1 MKKRIKSRLLA
12 LGLAAAMFV
21 GTFGSGS
28 TVQASSF
35 FSGDSSGEEVFIDDT
50 GGMSEDEEFIDDT
63 TDVSDEGTFIDDT
76 GEEGFVD
83 DTMNDEDII
92 IDDTTDEPDVDLSD
106 EAEMPGD
113 QIDLTDEDADMPVD
127 ESAGLTLDDNVYL
140 EGAADGV
147 TVSVSGTQE
156 AMNGAESLSVEKVS
170 QAKINNYEEALNG
183 SSEEETEVLTVLDI
197 TLLDAEGNEVE
208 PLDLVSVVFSGTKI
222 EENSADSRTPTAVHV
237 VEDTGVTGRQVSE
250 DSFEELDTRVSS
262 ETLSFETDSFSE
274 YALVL
279 TGNDSQKEI

>member
-1 MKKRIKSRLLA
+1 
-12 LGLAAAMFV
+12 
-21 GTFGSGS
+21 
-28 TVQASSF
+28 
-35 FSGDSSGEEVFIDDT
+35 
-50 GGMSEDEEFIDDT
+50 DEEFIDDT
-63 TDVSDEGTFIDDT
+63 TDVSDDGTFIDDT

-183 SSEEETEVLTVLDI
+183 SSEEETEVLTVLD
-197 TLLDAEGNEVE
+197 
-208 PLDLVSVVFSGTKI
+208 
-222 EENSADSRTPTAVHV
+222 
-237 VEDTGVTGRQVSE
+237 
-250 DSFEELDTRVSS
+250 
-262 ETLSFETDSFSE
+262 
-274 YALVL
+274 
-279 TGNDSQKEI
+279 